1 MALYKVLRREVW
13 VQPIDVES
21 SSESE
26 AIHKVWMGEG
36 ILLDGQLEFSHI
48 LAADTWT
55 VEQSKGGDT
64 NVRQE
69 VT

>member
-13 VQPIDVES
+13 VQPIDVEA

-55 VEQSKGGDT
+55 VEQSKGGGT